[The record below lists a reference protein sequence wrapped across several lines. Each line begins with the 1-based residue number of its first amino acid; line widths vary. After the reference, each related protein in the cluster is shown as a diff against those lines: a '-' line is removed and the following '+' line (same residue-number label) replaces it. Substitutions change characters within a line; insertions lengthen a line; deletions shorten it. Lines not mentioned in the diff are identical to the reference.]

1 MSKKDINIKEG
12 FNKEYKQSDSM
23 NFNERNCINS
33 QTENMSVIKE
43 LEGPHKIKD
52 SNKIDNFFFEMIKIY
67 KRYLNS
73 KYNKNSNKSVKFK
86 SSLNKTK
93 NKVPLILVIDDIQ
106 MSDKYSMDFIRYLF
120 NNDDYKN
127 NPFIVILIEQT
138 PFNKNYRPILHRELE
153 FFLSAFSD
161 SEDDNENIGNDKII
175 TFKINPIMEKDIL
188 KQILIENFN
197 NYVIKNYK
205 HSKLKNI
212 DDKILDF
219 LLMKTFQ
226 GNPLLVNE
234 LFDSLVKTKKF
245 IELKDNE
252 FKISQELIDDND
264 VFDWENLLLPYIYE
278 KITSMA
284 INTLLNFKEIL
295 LVKYACTIG
304 TIFDVQTVDKI
315 NPMNVII
322 KREDLNNIMEKLSN
336 EYIIEIFQ
344 NESGNRKTKKCLI
357 CKICFPFMREVLHKK
372 LPIEQRAKFH
382 AKIAKLLSGGKKVYY
397 FNSKIEGKILNRHL
411 IIQYI
416 HIKKNK
422 L

>member
-1 MSKKDINIKEG
+1 
-12 FNKEYKQSDSM
+12 
-23 NFNERNCINS
+23 
-33 QTENMSVIKE
+33 
-43 LEGPHKIKD
+43 
-52 SNKIDNFFFEMIKIY
+52 MIKIY

-234 LFDSLVKTKKF
+234 LF
-245 IELKDNE
+245 N
-252 FKISQELIDDND
+252 
-264 VFDWENLLLPYIYE
+264 Y
-278 KITSMA
+278 
-284 INTLLNFKEIL
+284 
-295 LVKYACTIG
+295 
-304 TIFDVQTVDKI
+304 
-315 NPMNVII
+315 
-322 KREDLNNIMEKLSN
+322 
-336 EYIIEIFQ
+336 
-344 NESGNRKTKKCLI
+344 
-357 CKICFPFMREVLHKK
+357 
-372 LPIEQRAKFH
+372 
-382 AKIAKLLSGGKKVYY
+382 
-397 FNSKIEGKILNRHL
+397 
-411 IIQYI
+411 
-416 HIKKNK
+416 
-422 L
+422 